1 VNLREE
7 LDVPGDFPADVLA
20 EAEEVAERPL
30 PEGVPD
36 LRDVDF
42 VTLDPPGARDLDQ
55 AYAIERREGGGWR
68 VRYAIADVAHFVDAG
83 GAIDREAHARGVTL
97 YLPDGRA
104 PLHPPVLS
112 EGAASLLPGVDRPA
126 LVWTMDVGADGSDGE
141 ARVERA
147 IVRSREQREYET
159 VDDPLLQAVGEAL
172 EAAEAARGGVSLD
185 LPGQEVDTE
194 GTRWVLRTDRVLPSE
209 GWNEQL
215 SLLAG
220 RSAGRLMLEGGI
232 GLLRTMP
239 PPDDEVVHEL
249 RALAAALGIEWP
261 AADTYADVVR
271 SIDRSDRHGVVFL
284 QHAVRAMRGAGYTA
298 FDGALPDLREHSAVA
313 APYAHVTAPLRRLAD
328 RHANEVVLALC
339 AGTDVPSW
347 ARDELPAL
355 ADVMSAANRKAATV
369 DRAVIDLAEAMT
381 LASCVGAV
389 LDATVVAT
397 GTRTTVAIADPV
409 VVAEAEPDPT
419 WRPGH
424 AVRVEVVAADPA
436 RRVVSLRPAAQ
447 AS

>member
-7 LDVPGDFPADVLA
+7 LDVPGEFPPDVLA
-20 EAEEVAERPL
+20 EAEAAAQRPL
-30 PEGVPD
+30 PTAVPD

-55 AYAIERREGGGWR
+55 AYAIERRDGGGWR
-68 VRYAIADVAHFVDAG
+68 VRYAIADVAHFVDPG
-83 GAIDREAHARGVTL
+83 GAVDREAHARGVTL

-104 PLHPPVLS
+104 PLHPTALS
-112 EGAASLLPGVDRPA
+112 EGSASLLPGVDRPA
-126 LVWTMDVGADGSDGE
+126 VVWTMDVHADGTDGTDGDVH
-141 ARVERA
+141 VERA
-147 IVRSREQREYET
+147 IVRSREQRDYET
-159 VDDPLLQAVGEAL
+159 VVDPLLQEVGEAL

-185 LPGQEVDTE
+185 LPAQEVEAE
-194 GTRWVLRTDRVLPSE
+194 GERWVLRVDPVLPSE

-220 RSAGRLMLEGGI
+220 RSAGRLMLDGRV

-239 PPDDEVVHEL
+239 PPDEGVVREL
-249 RALAAALGIEWP
+249 RALAAALGIDWP
-261 AADTYADVVR
+261 STRSYGDVVR
-271 SIDRSDRHGVVFL
+271 SIDRQDRKGVVFL

-298 FDGALPDLREHSAVA
+298 FDGALPELREHSAVA

-339 AGTDVPSW
+339 AGTPIPTW
-347 ARDELPAL
+347 ARSELPDL
-355 ADVMSAANRKAATV
+355 AELMSAANRKAAAV

-381 LASCVGAV
+381 LAWCVGAV
-389 LDATVVAT
+389 LDATVVST
-397 GTRTTVAIADPV
+397 GERTTVAITEPV
-409 VVAEAEPDPT
+409 VVAVSEPDPS
-419 WRPGH
+419 WRPGD

-436 RRVVSLRPAAQ
+436 RRQVSLRPA
-447 AS
+447 